1 MSEPVFDVVRGSTP
15 LLVSIP
21 HDGRLVPDTISA
33 RLSAA
38 GRALPDTDWHVAQ
51 LYAFATDL
59 GASVITARYSRY
71 VVDLNRPP
79 DDAALYGKGQST
91 GICPDRTFAGE
102 PIYADGTPVGQDEE
116 RERIAA
122 YWQPY
127 HAQLAEML
135 HAIRQEF
142 GYALLWDAHS
152 IVSEAP
158 LLFDGEL
165 PVLNVGTWGGRSCA
179 ADIGKALAGVLTDAP
194 QTSVINGRFT
204 GGHITRHYGDP
215 ARDVHAVQLEL
226 AQRSYMDE
234 KTMRYDETSSA
245 QLVPVLEQ
253 LLRAYLEAA
262 RARYARYDY
271 ARREH
276 E

>member
-1 MSEPVFDVVRGSTP
+1 MSEAVFDVVRGSTP

-21 HDGRLVPDTISA
+21 HDGRLVPDAITP
-33 RLSAA
+33 RMSAA
-38 GRALPDTDWHVAQ
+38 GRELPDTDWHVAR
-51 LYAFATDL
+51 LYAFAADL

-79 DDAALYGKGQST
+79 DDGALYGKGMST

-102 PIYADGTPVGQDEE
+102 PIYADATPVGQAEA
-116 RERIAA
+116 RERISA

-127 HAQLAEML
+127 HSKLAGML
-135 HAIRQEF
+135 ADIRQEY

-165 PVLNVGTWGGRSCA
+165 PVLNLGTWDGRSCA
-179 ADIGKALAGVLTDAP
+179 ADIEQVLAGVLAAVP
-194 QTSVINGRFT
+194 QSSVMNGRFT

-234 KTMRYDETSSA
+234 KTMRYDESSSA
-245 QLVPVLEQ
+245 QLIPVLEQ
-253 LLRAYLEAA
+253 LLRAYVEAA
-262 RARYARYDY
+262 RARYDQ

>member
-1 MSEPVFDVVRGSTP
+1 MSEAVFDVVRGSTP

-33 RLSAA
+33 RMSAA
-38 GRALPDTDWHVAQ
+38 GRALPDTDWHVAR
-51 LYAFATDL
+51 LYAFVADL

-79 DDAALYGKGQST
+79 DDGALYGKGLST

-102 PIYADGTPVGQDEE
+102 PIYADGSRVGRDEE
-116 RERIAA
+116 RERISA

-135 HAIRQEF
+135 AAIRQEF

-158 LLFDGEL
+158 LLFDGAL
-165 PVLNVGTWGGRSCA
+165 PVLNLGTWGGRSCGS
-179 ADIGKALAGVLTDAP
+179 DIEQALAGVLTDAP
-194 QTSVINGRFT
+194 QSSVINGRFT
-204 GGHITRHYGDP
+204 GGQITRHYGDP

-234 KTMRYDETSSA
+234 KTMRYDKTLSA
-245 QLVPVLEQ
+245 QLVPVLQE
-253 LLRAYLEAA
+253 LLRTYLNAA
-262 RARYARYDY
+262 RTRYG
-271 ARREH
+271 
-276 E
+276 

>member
-1 MSEPVFDVVRGSTP
+1 MSEAVFDVVRGSTP

-21 HDGRLVPDTISA
+21 HDGRLVPDAISA

-38 GRALPDTDWHVAQ
+38 GRALPDTDWHVAR
-51 LYAFATDL
+51 LYAFAADL
-59 GASVITARYSRY
+59 GASVITAHYSRY

-79 DDAALYGKGQST
+79 DDAVLYGKGLTT

-102 PIYADGTPVGQDEE
+102 PIYEDGTPVGEDEV
-116 RERIAA
+116 RARIST
-122 YWQPY
+122 YWRPY

-135 HAIRQEF
+135 AAIREEF

-165 PVLNVGTWGGRSCA
+165 PVLNLGTWGGRSCA
-179 ADIGKALAGVLTDAP
+179 ADIEQALAGVLAGAP
-194 QTSVINGRFT
+194 QSSVINGRFT

-215 ARDVHAVQLEL
+215 AKEVHAVQLEL

-234 KTMRYDETSSA
+234 KTMRYDKSLSA
-245 QLVPVLEQ
+245 QLVPVLRE
-253 LLRAYLEAA
+253 LLRTYLEAA
-262 RARYARYDY
+262 RRKY
-271 ARREH
+271 E
-276 E
+276 

>member
-1 MSEPVFDVVRGSTP
+1 MSEAVFDVVRGSTP

-21 HDGRLVPDTISA
+21 HDGRLVPDAISA
-33 RLSAA
+33 RMSAA
-38 GRALPDTDWHVAQ
+38 GRALPDTDWHVAR
-51 LYAFATDL
+51 LYAFAADL
-59 GASVITARYSRY
+59 GASVITAHYSRY

-79 DDAALYGKGQST
+79 DDAVLYGKGLST

-102 PIYADGTPVGQDEE
+102 PIYEDGAAIGEDEV
-116 RERIAA
+116 RERMST
-122 YWQPY
+122 YWRPY
-127 HAQLAEML
+127 HAQLAETL
-135 HAIRQEF
+135 AAIRQEF

-165 PVLNVGTWGGRSCA
+165 PVLNLGTWGGRSCA
-179 ADIGKALAGVLTDAP
+179 AAIEQALAGVLATAP
-194 QTSVINGRFT
+194 RSSVINGRFT

-215 ARDVHAVQLEL
+215 AHDVHAVQLEL

-234 KTMRYDETSSA
+234 KTMRYDETLSA
-245 QLVPVLEQ
+245 QLVPVLRE
-253 LLRAYLEAA
+253 LLRTYLEAA
-262 RARYARYDY
+262 R
-271 ARREH
+271 REH

>member
-1 MSEPVFDVVRGSTP
+1 MSGAVFEVVRGSTP

-21 HDGRLVPDTISA
+21 HDGRLVPDAISA
-33 RLSAA
+33 RMSAA
-38 GRALPDTDWHVAQ
+38 GRELPDTDWHVAR
-51 LYAFATDL
+51 LYAFAADL

-79 DDAALYGKGQST
+79 DDAVLYGKGLST

-102 PIYADGTPVGQDEE
+102 PIYADGAPVGQDEA
-116 RERIAA
+116 RERISA

-135 HAIRQEF
+135 AAMRQEF

-158 LLFDGEL
+158 LLFDGAL
-165 PVLNVGTWGGRSCA
+165 PVLNLGTWGGRSCA
-179 ADIGKALAGVLTDAP
+179 ADFEQVLAGVLAAAP
-194 QTSVINGRFT
+194 QSSVINGRFT
-204 GGHITRHYGDP
+204 GGHITRHYGAP
-215 ARDVHAVQLEL
+215 ARAVHAVQLEL

-234 KTMRYDETSSA
+234 KTMRYDETLSA
-245 QLVPVLEQ
+245 QLIPVLQE
-253 LLRAYLEAA
+253 LLRTYLKAA
-262 RARYARYDY
+262 RTRYG
-271 ARREH
+271 
-276 E
+276 